1 MAIFVLFYGKMTS
14 LCGSSCLLP
23 RMISALSLL
32 LITTGLAVV
41 MLFVLTS
48 LAGSKIAGVRE

>member
-1 MAIFVLFYGKMTS
+1 ML
-14 LCGSSCLLP
+14 
-23 RMISALSLL
+23 SALSLL

-48 LAGSKIAGVRE
+48 LAGSKLDGVREWAQANALAILALMLSI